1 VILMLWKRK
10 VRAALL
16 SGLWTIAISA
26 LAGAGV
32 ANAKATARR
41 GIIRAPKSESQS
53 AADKGPSA
61 QTSVAAS
68 GRSSTKSRALDQ
80 NERVT
85 LPAGTVIS
93 IRLADTV
100 NSNHNHPGDQFT
112 GTVDPSVLVGDR
124 VVIPRGTEARVR
136 MTKRK
141 KGGHLHGHAE
151 VQLELTSLVING
163 RKFEVE
169 SDTYQEKEGVMAS
182 KIKGEAKASANPAA
196 DLVVSGLP
204 SDAADPVIAI
214 FRAAKVVK
222 PAGSKIDFSLISP
235 FTFKRIPVGPS
246 P

>member
-1 VILMLWKRK
+1 MLWEPK
-10 VRAALL
+10 VRSALL
-16 SGLWTIAISA
+16 AGVWAIAISA

-32 ANAKATARR
+32 ANER
-41 GIIRAPKSESQS
+41 
-53 AADKGPSA
+53 
-61 QTSVAAS
+61 VS
-68 GRSSTKSRALDQ
+68 GRSGNISEPGSNSQPPAGNGPSMQTTAGTSARSSTISRAADQ

-85 LPAGTVIS
+85 LPVGTVIS

-100 NSNHNHPGDQFT
+100 NSNHNHPDDQFS

-136 MTKRK
+136 MAERR
-141 KGGHLHGHAE
+141 KGGHIHGHAE
-151 VQLELTSLVING
+151 IELELTSLVING
-163 RKFEVE
+163 RKLEVE
-169 SDTYQEKEGVMAS
+169 SDTYREKKGVMAS

-196 DLVVSGLP
+196 DVVVSGLP

-222 PAGSKIDFSLISP
+222 PAGSKIDFRLTSP
-235 FTFKRIPVGPS
+235 FTFKKPRRSPS

>member
-1 VILMLWKRK
+1 MQTT
-10 VRAALL
+10 A
-16 SGLWTIAISA
+16 GTSA
-26 LAGAGV
+26 
-32 ANAKATARR
+32 
-41 GIIRAPKSESQS
+41 
-53 AADKGPSA
+53 
-61 QTSVAAS
+61 
-68 GRSSTKSRALDQ
+68 RSSTKSRAADQ

-100 NSNHNHPGDQFT
+100 NSNHNHPGDQFS

-136 MTKRK
+136 MAERR
-141 KGGHLHGHAE
+141 KGGHVHGHAE

-163 RKFEVE
+163 RKLEVE
-169 SDTYQEKEGVMAS
+169 SDTYREKKGVITS

-196 DLVVSGLP
+196 DLIVSGLP

-222 PAGSKIDFSLISP
+222 PAGSKIDFSLTSP
-235 FTFKRIPVGPS
+235 FTFKKLPGSAS

>member
-1 VILMLWKRK
+1 MLCQLK
-10 VRAALL
+10 VRSALL
-16 SGLWTIAISA
+16 SGVWVIAISA

-32 ANAKATARR
+32 ANGKVPGWR
-41 GIIRAPKSESQS
+41 GNFSASGSEGQTP
-53 AADKGPSA
+53 ADKRPSM
-61 QTSVAAS
+61 QTTAGTSA
-68 GRSSTKSRALDQ
+68 RSSTKPRAADQ

-100 NSNHNHPGDQFT
+100 NSNHNHPGDQFS

-136 MTKRK
+136 MAERR
-141 KGGHLHGHAE
+141 KGGHIHGHAE
-151 VQLELTSLVING
+151 IQLELTSLVING
-163 RKFEVE
+163 RKLEVE
-169 SDTYQEKEGVMAS
+169 SDTYREKKGVMDS

-222 PAGSKIDFSLISP
+222 PAGSKIDFSLTSP
-235 FTFKRIPVGPS
+235 FTFKKPPGS
-246 P
+246 PPP

>member
-1 VILMLWKRK
+1 MLWEPK
-10 VRAALL
+10 VRSAVL
-16 SGLWTIAISA
+16 SGVFAIAISA

-32 ANAKATARR
+32 ANA
-41 GIIRAPKSESQS
+41 RAPGSGGNISAPGSERQPPE
-53 AADKGPSA
+53 DKGPSM
-61 QTSVAAS
+61 QTTAGTSA
-68 GRSSTKSRALDQ
+68 RSSTKSRAADQ

-93 IRLADTV
+93 IRLADAV
-100 NSNHNHPGDQFT
+100 NSNHNRPGDQFS

-136 MTKRK
+136 MVERR
-141 KGGHLHGHAE
+141 KGGHIHGPAE
-151 VQLELTSLVING
+151 IQLELTSLVING
-163 RKFEVE
+163 RKLELE
-169 SDTYQEKEGVMAS
+169 SDTYREKKGVMAS

-214 FRAAKVVK
+214 FRAARVMK
-222 PAGSKIDFSLISP
+222 PAGSKIDFSLTSP
-235 FTFKRIPVGPS
+235 FTFKKLPGSPS